1 MELRGKTALVTGGA
15 ARVGRAIALA
25 FAERGANV
33 GITYRSS
40 EDAARETVAA
50 LQSRG
55 VSATA
60 VRCDQSEP
68 AQITTA
74 LAAVDS
80 ELGPIDVLV
89 NNASRFDKTPMGT
102 VTLDEWDTMQAV
114 NLRGPW
120 LFMQALGPAMQ
131 ARGEGV
137 ILNMLDIS
145 VERPYVDHLPYCAA
159 KAGLAVLTK
168 GLARALA
175 PQVRVCGIAPGA
187 IEWPDDYPESARQA
201 YLNRTPLGRV
211 GSAEDAAATAVF
223 LVEGSDYLTGIT
235 IPVDGGRSLT

>member
-25 FAERGANV
+25 FADRGANV
-33 GITYRSS
+33 AITYLSS
-40 EDAARETVAA
+40 EEAAQETVAA
-50 LQSRG
+50 LQAHG
-55 VSATA
+55 VKAAA
-60 VRCDQSEP
+60 VPCDQGEP
-68 AQITTA
+68 EQITAA
-74 LAAVDS
+74 LAAVQ
-80 ELGPIDVLV
+80 EKLGPIDILV
-89 NNASRFDKTPMGT
+89 NNASRFDRTPVEE
-102 VTLDEWDTMQAV
+102 VTLEQWEAMQAV

-120 LFMQALGPAMQ
+120 LFMQVLGPAMQ
-131 ARGEGV
+131 TRGEGV

-168 GLARALA
+168 GMARALA

-187 IEWPDDYPESARQA
+187 VEWPDDYPEAARQA
-201 YLNRTPLGRV
+201 YLRRTPLGRV